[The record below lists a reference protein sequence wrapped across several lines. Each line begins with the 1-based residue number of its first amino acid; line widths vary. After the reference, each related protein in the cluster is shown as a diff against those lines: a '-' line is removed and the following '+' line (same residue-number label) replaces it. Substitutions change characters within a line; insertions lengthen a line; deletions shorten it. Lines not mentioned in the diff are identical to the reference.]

1 MSVKEIYKLDEFQ
14 QKSVDYIDQGYGVF
28 VSAPTGSGKTAIAE
42 YGIEYSKKKYPDCVI
57 IYTTPIKS
65 LCNEKYYDMSQK
77 YYKEDGT
84 GLKIGLMTGDLSI
97 NRNADIIICTTE
109 ILCNMLVN
117 KNKRDIKENNE
128 KIVEENNEIKENK
141 KTELEEIQDIVDKIK
156 CVVFDEVHYLN
167 DSERGHVWQKSII
180 LSLLQKNCLL
190 IMLSATVG
198 NVDVVIEWLD
208 FIDPDTQFKK
218 VVKFERPVPLREYFI
233 DNTRCKNFKKKTK
246 KSIDPVVDNKDQKK
260 LGIELEVNFAQ
271 SNATNDPSPE
281 DYEILPINNV
291 NYDRVKRYWEKLN
304 ESEYSVDF
312 ELQTICNQVASNESL
327 GIPAIIFVFSKVKCI
342 EYAEMIKAKY
352 TNHEEEH
359 EILSFYDKHL
369 HEFATNTQCVNLRKI
384 IGKGVAYHHSG
395 LIPKVREVVEFLI
408 KKKLVK
414 FVFATETFALGLNF
428 PVKTVVLLALNK
440 PSENGFRNLTVSE
453 YKQMAGRAG
462 RRFIDKFGNVI
473 IWLMGYK
480 NKKYLSW
487 SELNNIM
494 NGPIDNITSK
504 YIIEPIFVLKNI
516 NDEIHRMITLK
527 SFSYYKSKRNEKVEI
542 IIPDKLKKVYNA
554 KMQIEE
560 IEKSGLKCNSKIFDK
575 LYRNLSQEN
584 KKEFEDIL
592 ELRKSNNKKTELDHY
607 DDFENE
613 IYDFLKRLNFIENE
627 SENKYKLTINGE
639 MAQLFFEINPII
651 FIDNMDHILQ
661 DDILEILSMFVDDGL
676 KENEESANIYT
687 EPSIVYFENKVAES
701 YSQFIK
707 KYPKWNFYQMN
718 YVFLSYWLNNENA
731 TLDQASAEF
740 GYDQGIIVKV
750 LIKMYQIADELIS
763 NLTKINRTDMVEL
776 VNTKRELL
784 IRPPL
789 RLESLYVNY

>member
-1 MSVKEIYKLDEFQ
+1 MNVKEIYKLDEFQ
-14 QKSVDYIDQGYGVF
+14 QKSVDYIDQGYCVF

-42 YGIEYSKKKYPDCVI
+42 YGIEYSKKKYPNCVI

-97 NRNADIIICTTE
+97 NRDADIIICTTE

-117 KNKRDIKENNE
+117 KNKRDIKENN
-128 KIVEENNEIKENK
+128 NNETQENK
-141 KTELEEIQDIVDKIK
+141 KTESEEMQDVVDKIK

-167 DSERGHVWQKSII
+167 DTTRGHVWQKSII
-180 LSLLQKNCLL
+180 LSLLLENCLL

-198 NVDVVIEWLD
+198 NVDTVIEWLNT
-208 FIDPDTQFKK
+208 INLEKKFKK
-218 VVKFERPVPLREYFI
+218 VVKLERPVPLREYFV

-246 KSIDPVVDNKDQKK
+246 KLIENSKDQKK
-260 LGIELEVNFAQ
+260 LGIEPEVNYKQ

-281 DYEILPINNV
+281 DYEILLVNNI

-312 ELQTICNQVASNESL
+312 ELQTICNQVASNESF
-327 GIPAIIFVFSKVKCI
+327 GIPAIVFVFSKVKCI
-342 EYAEMIKAKY
+342 EYAEMVKAKY
-352 TNHEEEH
+352 TNHEEET
-359 EILSFYDKHL
+359 EILAFYDKHL
-369 HEFATNTQCVNLRKI
+369 HEFTTNTQCINLRKI

-462 RRFIDKFGNVI
+462 RRFIDPYGNVI

-516 NDEIHRMITLK
+516 NDEIHRIITLK
-527 SFSYYKSKRNEKVEI
+527 SFSYYKSRRNKQIEI
-542 IIPDKLKKVYNA
+542 IIPDKLKKVYGA

-560 IEKSGLKCNSKIFDK
+560 IEKSGLKCNSKFFDK
-575 LYRNLSQEN
+575 LHRGLSEES
-584 KKEFEDIL
+584 KKEFQDIL

-607 DDFENE
+607 DDFESE

-627 SENKYKLTINGE
+627 LENKYKLTINGE

-651 FIDNMDHILQ
+651 FIDNIDRILQ
-661 DDILEILSMFVDDGL
+661 DDVLEILSMFVDDGL
-676 KENEESANIYT
+676 KENEESVNVYT
-687 EPSIVYFENKVAES
+687 EPSIVYFENKVTES
-701 YSQFIK
+701 YSKFVK

-718 YVFLSYWLNNENA
+718 YVFLSYWLKNKNA
-731 TLDQASAEF
+731 TLDQASTEF